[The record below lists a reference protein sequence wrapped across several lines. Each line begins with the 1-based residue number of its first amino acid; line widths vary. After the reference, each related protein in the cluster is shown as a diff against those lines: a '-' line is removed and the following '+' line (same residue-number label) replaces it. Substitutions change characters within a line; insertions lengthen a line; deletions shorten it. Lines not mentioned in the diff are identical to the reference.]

1 MKQYIVVRKD
11 LPMSAG
17 KMSAQ
22 VSHASIA
29 FLTHMLSRHVICQE
43 ENGEKRYSIED
54 MAIDTDLWE
63 LWMSPESSFAKVV
76 LGVKNKNQLNK
87 VVDKAIAA
95 GLKENVDYFCIRD
108 EGRTELD
115 DYRDEDGTIFTCI
128 GFRPCKDGEFKEI
141 VGKLQLFH

>member
-1 MKQYIVVRKD
+1 MKQYIVARKD

-17 KMSAQ
+17 KLAAQ

-29 FLTHMLSRHVICQE
+29 FLTHMLERHVVCKE
-43 ENGEKRYSIED
+43 ENGEKKYCVKE
-54 MAIDTDLWE
+54 MPIDTDLWE
-63 LWMSPESSFAKVV
+63 QWLSPKSSFAKVV
-76 LGVKNKNQLNK
+76 LEVKNKNQLNK
-87 VVDKAIAA
+87 VVDRAVAA
-95 GLKENVDYFCIRD
+95 GLKENVDFVCIRD

-128 GFRPCKDGEFKEI
+128 GFRPCKDGEFKDI